1 MRGTRY
7 HMNSMK
13 YHAVRCI
20 FEGMS
25 YKEAAIAVWKLDPK
39 DPEYESKLKKC
50 YQKILLWKDE
60 DEFDRCYKEMC
71 KQEALP
77 RYSRAMALFDKQMGN
92 KNPWVAQG
100 AARELANRYGPTI
113 MGEEQNTVTVK
124 VEGMPEMGTPD
135 EE

>member
-1 MRGTRY
+1 MIRTKY

-13 YHAVRCI
+13 YKAVRCI
-20 FEGMS
+20 FEGLS
-25 YKEAAIAVWKLDPK
+25 YKEAAIKVFKLKPT
-39 DPEYESKLKKC
+39 DPEYESKVNKA
-50 YQKILLWKDE
+50 YQKILSWAKE
-60 DEFDRCYKEMC
+60 EEFDRCYKELC

-77 RYSRAMALFDKQMGN
+77 RYSRAMALFDSQMGN

-113 MGEEQNTVTVK
+113 MGEEQNTITVK

>member
-1 MRGTRY
+1 
-7 HMNSMK
+7 MNSMK
-13 YHAVRCI
+13 YKAVRCI

-39 DPEYESKLKKC
+39 DPEYAVKLKRC
-50 YQKILLWKDE
+50 HTKILSWAKE
-60 DEFDRCYKEMC
+60 EEFDRCYKELC

-77 RYSRAMALFDKQMGN
+77 RYSRAMALFDSQMGN

-100 AARELANRYGPTI
+100 AARELANRYGPQI
-113 MGEEQNTVTVK
+113 MGEEQNTITVK

>member
-50 YQKILLWKDE
+50 HQKILLWKDE

-77 RYSRAMALFDKQMGN
+77 RYSRAMALFDKQMDN

-113 MGEEQNTVTVK
+113 MGEEQNTITVK
-124 VEGMPEMGTPD
+124 VEGMPDLGEP
-135 EE
+135 EED

>member
-77 RYSRAMALFDKQMGN
+77 RYSRAMALFDKQMDN

-113 MGEEQNTVTVK
+113 MGEEQNTVTVR

>member
-1 MRGTRY
+1 MIRTKY

-13 YHAVRCI
+13 YAAVRCI
-20 FEGMS
+20 FDGMNF
-25 YKEAAIAVWKLDPK
+25 KEAAVAVFKLKPN
-39 DPEYESKLKKC
+39 DPEYEEKFKSA
-50 YQKILLWKDE
+50 YRKILNWAQE

-77 RYSRAMALFDKQMGN
+77 RYSRAMALFDKQMDN

-113 MGEEQNTVTVK
+113 MGEEQNTITVK